1 MLPGSACY
9 YSDPTVLLVRP
20 HLTKCCKPAINDCR
34 RFHCHYGTI
43 QTCPGL
49 LPVSPK
55 PGVPLCHGNAC
66 LLSGHWGHHGPGQ
79 RLWQQRHPW
88 QSSRAGRGDTSDAA
102 WVGTQNN
109 AQDMHVDPSHS
120 GFPVDHLQAPGERP
134 LFHLSPVSSLIPC
147 TIIIKRVSS
156 VWNSQPFNCIK
167 AKV

>member
-1 MLPGSACY
+1 MLPGSAYY

-66 LLSGHWGHHGPGQ
+66 LLSGHWGHHGSGQ

-88 QSSRAGRGDTSDAA
+88 QNSRAGRGDTSDAA

-109 AQDMHVDPSHS
+109 AQDL
-120 GFPVDHLQAPGERP
+120 GT
-134 LFHLSPVSSLIPC
+134 VSWGHQGTCTWTPATLAFQLIIYRHQEKGLCFTCP
-147 TIIIKRVSS
+147 
-156 VWNSQPFNCIK
+156 Q
-167 AKV
+167 